1 VISSNLYCSTVIKFI
16 IDGRFSLSCLERL
29 MAGDMCPLTEKVMNI
44 FRLFRLDK
52 LNKIALTNWSVTYL
66 KAINQQRGNHPWPIS
81 R

>member
-1 VISSNLYCSTVIKFI
+1 VISRNLYCSTVIKFI
-16 IDGRFSLSCLERL
+16 IEGRFSLSCLERQ
-29 MAGDMCPLTEKVMNI
+29 GSWRETEKVMNI

-52 LNKIALTNWSVTYL
+52 LNSIALINWSVTYF